1 MAKEVRVNERLQQA
15 IRESRMTYDRLALEL
30 GIVAGHH
37 GDDARP
43 GKSLISHWVRYSVVP
58 SGNMPSY
65 LAAVLSR
72 RLGRIV
78 TPADLGLAEE
88 VSDLRDWGLDTL
100 SVLADLRRID
110 VDDVEVDRST
120 ALQLMA
126 YSVGALAL
134 PTESWWE
141 SMARTGEARGRAG
154 GRRVGEADVEAVR
167 DMTGL
172 FSQVDQRRGGGHA
185 RTAVVQYLTSDV
197 ARFLK
202 GTFASEGTRR
212 QMFSAAAELAYVA
225 GWMAFDSADHAAAQ
239 TYFGQAV
246 RLAAEADD
254 PAMAGHVL
262 RAMAHQALD
271 LGHPKQALDLAAAS
285 ISGDRYA
292 LACPRERALLGV
304 IHARGLAATGRH
316 TAATGALLQ
325 AQRDLA
331 AAAPGD
337 DEPARVFFF
346 GEASLAHETASALR
360 DIGDLAGAVK
370 EFRHSVET
378 RKATSFARTHAVT
391 LGYLGAVHV
400 RLKNI
405 EEACAVWSDALD
417 AMEPVRSGR
426 TRQTAMHMRTA
437 LSPFRQRGIR
447 SIDRVDSRA
456 AAYLEATA

>member
-1 MAKEVRVNERLQQA
+1 MAKPVRVNENLQK
-15 IRESRMTYDRLALEL
+15 IIKESRMTYDRLALEL
-30 GIVAGHH
+30 GIVAGRN
-37 GDDARP
+37 GDPARP

-58 SGNMPSY
+58 SGDMPHY
-65 LAAVLSR
+65 LAAVLSDR
-72 RLGRIV
+72 IGRTV
-78 TPADLGLAEE
+78 TLADLGLAEAA
-88 VSDLRDWGLDTL
+88 VDLRDWRLDTL

-126 YSVGALAL
+126 YSLGALAL
-134 PTESWWE
+134 PGEKWW
-141 SMARTGEARGRAG
+141 SATARTGATRGGASS
-154 GRRVGEADVEAVR
+154 RRVGEADVEAVR
-167 DMTGL
+167 DMTSL

-185 RTAVVQYLTSDV
+185 RAAVVQYLTSDV
-197 ARFLK
+197 ARFLR
-202 GTFASEGTRR
+202 GTFASDRTRR

-225 GWMAFDSADHAAAQ
+225 GWMAFDSTDHAAAQ
-239 TYFGQAV
+239 TYFGLAV

-271 LGHPKQALDLAAAS
+271 LGHPKQALDIATAS

-304 IHARGLAATGRH
+304 IHARGLAATGQH
-316 TAATGALLQ
+316 TAASGALLQ

-331 AAAPGD
+331 AAGPGD

-360 DIGDLAGAVK
+360 DIGDLRGAVK
-370 EFRHSVET
+370 EFEHSVET
-378 RKATSFARTHAVT
+378 RKASSFARTHAVT

-405 EEACAVWSDALD
+405 EAGCTVWSAALD

-426 TRQTAMHMRTA
+426 TRQTAMHMRAT
-437 LSPFRQRGIR
+437 LSPFRHRGIR

-456 AAYLEATA
+456 AAYLEATS